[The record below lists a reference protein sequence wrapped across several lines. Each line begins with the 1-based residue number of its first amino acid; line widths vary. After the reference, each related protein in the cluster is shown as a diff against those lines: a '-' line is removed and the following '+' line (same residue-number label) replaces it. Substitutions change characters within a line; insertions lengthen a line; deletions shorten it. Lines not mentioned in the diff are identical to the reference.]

1 VETEVG
7 QRRKGR
13 EVKWEKRKRE
23 EGGRQRVERE
33 VGQRRKD
40 SEVEWKVGMRMKMG
54 MGW

>member
-1 VETEVG
+1 VG